1 MAKPMKKLIQEFRD
15 FITRGNA
22 IDLAIG
28 LIIGSA
34 FSAVVNSIV
43 DNLLMPPFGLVLG
56 NVNFQDLFIVLRQGE
71 QPLPPNST
79 LEIAKELG
87 AVTFNYGQFITD
99 LISFLLLGLGVFL
112 IVRGI
117 NRLNAK
123 MTEIREKVLEQE
135 KASEEAT
142 EKDCPFCQKGIPIK
156 ATRCPFCT
164 SQLETVEEDKFE

>member
-1 MAKPMKKLIQEFRD
+1 MKKLIQEFRD

-28 LIIGSA
+28 IIIGSA

-43 DNLLMPPFGLVLG
+43 DNLLMPPFGLILG
-56 NVNFQDLFIVLRQGE
+56 NVDFQDLYILLREGE
-71 QPLPPNST
+71 QALPPNAT
-79 LEIAKELG
+79 LQMAKEVG

-117 NRLNAK
+117 NKLNALKEK
-123 MTEIREKVLEQE
+123 MIDEE
-135 KASEEAT
+135 KATTEET
-142 EKDCPFCQKGIPIK
+142 EKDCPYCHKRIPIQ
-156 ATRCPFCT
+156 ASRCPYCT
-164 SQLETVEEDKFE
+164 SQLDQAQGAALG

>member
-1 MAKPMKKLIQEFRD
+1 MKNLIQEFKE

-28 LIIGSA
+28 IIIGTA

-43 DNLLMPPFGLVLG
+43 DNLLMPPFALILG
-56 NVNFQDLFIVLRQGE
+56 NVNFQNLFVVLRQGE
-71 QPLPPNST
+71 QTLPPNAT
-79 LEIAKELG
+79 LEVAKELG

-123 MTEIREKVLEQE
+123 MSAIKGKVHAGER
-135 KASEEAT
+135 ATEEAA
-142 EKDCPFCQKGIPIK
+142 EKDCPFCQKSIPVQ
-156 ATRCPFCT
+156 ATRCPYCT
-164 SQLETVEEDKFE
+164 SQLQTGIEDNLE

>member
-1 MAKPMKKLIQEFRD
+1 MKKLFQEFRG

-28 LIIGSA
+28 IIIGSA

-43 DNLLMPPFGLVLG
+43 DNLLMPPFGLILG

-71 QPLPPNST
+71 QALPANAT
-79 LEIAKELG
+79 LEIAREMG

-99 LISFLLLGLGVFL
+99 FISFLLLGLGVFL

-117 NRLNAK
+117 NKLNTK
-123 MTEIREKVLEQE
+123 MSQVKEKMLAEE
-135 KASEEAT
+135 KAVVEAT
-142 EKDCPFCQKGIPIK
+142 EKDCPFCQKSISVK
-156 ATRCPFCT
+156 ATRCPYCT
-164 SQLETVEEDKFE
+164 SSLGQGPEGRLE

>member
-1 MAKPMKKLIQEFRD
+1 MKKLVQEFRD

-28 LIIGSA
+28 IIIGSA

-43 DNLLMPPFGLVLG
+43 NNLLMPPFGLILG
-56 NVNFQDLFIVLRQGE
+56 NVDFQDLFIVLRQGE
-71 QPLPPNST
+71 QVLPPSAT
-79 LEIAKELG
+79 LEMAKEVG

-117 NRLNAK
+117 NKLNALKAK
-123 MTEIREKVLEQE
+123 MIDEE
-135 KASEEAT
+135 KATAEET
-142 EKDCPFCQKGIPIK
+142 EKDCPYCHKRISIQ
-156 ATRCPFCT
+156 ASRCPFCT
-164 SQLETVEEDKFE
+164 SQLGENQEAAVG

>member
-1 MAKPMKKLIQEFRD
+1 MKGAEQIMKTLVQEFRD

-22 IDLAIG
+22 IDLAVG

-43 DNLLMPPFGLVLG
+43 DNLLMPPFGLILG

-71 QPLPPNST
+71 QPLPVNAT
-79 LEIAKELG
+79 LDIARELG
-87 AVTFNYGQFITD
+87 AVTFNYGQFLTD

-117 NRLNAK
+117 NRLNTK
-123 MTEIREKVLEQE
+123 MSEIKEKMLEEE
-135 KASEEAT
+135 KSSEE
-142 EKDCPFCQKGIPIK
+142 DH
-156 ATRCPFCT
+156 
-164 SQLETVEEDKFE
+164 

>member
-1 MAKPMKKLIQEFRD
+1 MKKLVQEFRD

-28 LIIGSA
+28 IIIGSA

-43 DNLLMPPFGLVLG
+43 NNLLMPPFGLILG
-56 NVNFQDLFIVLRQGE
+56 NVDFQDLFIVLRQGE
-71 QPLPPNST
+71 QVLPPSAT
-79 LEIAKELG
+79 LEMAKEVG

-117 NRLNAK
+117 NKLNALKAK
-123 MTEIREKVLEQE
+123 MIDEE
-135 KASEEAT
+135 KATAEET
-142 EKDCPFCQKGIPIK
+142 EKDCPYCHKPIPIQ
-156 ATRCPFCT
+156 ASRCPFCT
-164 SQLETVEEDKFE
+164 SQLGENQEAAVG

>member
-1 MAKPMKKLIQEFRD
+1 MKNLIQEFRD

-28 LIIGSA
+28 IIIGSA

-43 DNLLMPPFGLVLG
+43 DNLLMPPFGLILG
-56 NVNFQDLFIVLRQGE
+56 NVDFQDLYILLREGE
-71 QPLPPNST
+71 QALPPNAT
-79 LEIAKELG
+79 LQMAKEVG

-117 NRLNAK
+117 NKLNALKEK
-123 MTEIREKVLEQE
+123 MIDEE
-135 KASEEAT
+135 KATAEET
-142 EKDCPFCQKGIPIK
+142 EKECPYCRKRIPIQ
-156 ATRCPFCT
+156 ASRCPYCT
-164 SQLETVEEDKFE
+164 SQLEGDEEASVG

>member
-1 MAKPMKKLIQEFRD
+1 MKKLVQEFKE

-28 LIIGSA
+28 IIIGTA

-43 DNLLMPPFGLVLG
+43 DNLLMPPFALILG
-56 NVNFQDLFIVLRQGE
+56 NVNFQNRFVVLRQGE
-71 QPLPPNST
+71 QTLPPNAT

-99 LISFLLLGLGVFL
+99 LISFILLGLGVFL

-117 NRLNAK
+117 NRLSAK
-123 MTEIREKVLEQE
+123 MSKIKEKVLEEE
-135 KASEEAT
+135 KVSEEVV
-142 EKDCPFCQKGIPIK
+142 EKDCSFCQKSIPVK
-156 ATRCPFCT
+156 ATRCPYCT
-164 SQLETVEEDKFE
+164 SQLETGLDDKLE